1 MDIEVNNTKTFAV
14 VFLNGML
21 KKIDAYNFVVD
32 DNSNVLFYDNTAP
45 YPQLTNSIASG
56 IWAFVEEYN
65 PETHKE
71 LVEDIPEQTN
81 PAKNTILEMI
91 KNKDN

>member
-1 MDIEVNNTKTFAV
+1 MDKNKEFITFAV

-56 IWAFVEEYN
+56 IWAFVEEYK

-71 LVEDIPEQTN
+71 LVEDIPERT
-81 PAKNTILEMI
+81 PARTWKPMCLTI
-91 KNKDN
+91 

>member
-1 MDIEVNNTKTFAV
+1 MDKNKEFITFAV

-32 DNSNVLFYDNTAP
+32 DNSNVLFYDSTAP

-65 PETHKE
+65 PEIHKE

-81 PAKNTILEMI
+81 PVKNTILEMI

>member
-1 MDIEVNNTKTFAV
+1 MEEYNLNEVTFAV

-21 KKIDAYNFVVD
+21 KKIDARRFEID
-32 DNSNVLFYDNTAP
+32 SNSNILFFNP
-45 YPQLTNSIASG
+45 YLTNSIASG

-71 LVEDIPEQTN
+71 LIEAEDKPETTQKSSTV
-81 PAKNTILEMI
+81 LEMI
-91 KNKDN
+91 KGNKDN